1 MESEEDS
8 IEILNEDDAN
18 AEDDL
23 PDLVLDT
30 TRKES
35 TSSLEGGAGNNV
47 DSTSSSVI
55 DLLLSM
61 TKGRRSVS
69 SSDIAQWVVDAGD
82 DEIDQF
88 DKEEVSAYLAK
99 SSRWRPDLVTKLAD
113 MALRAFSHLVFDSLE
128 ENNIPE

>member
-8 IEILNEDDAN
+8 IETLNEDDAY

-35 TSSLEGGAGNNV
+35 TSSLEGGGGNNV

-69 SSDIAQWVVDAGD
+69 SSDIAQWVADAGD

-88 DKEEVSAYLAK
+88 DKEEVSVYIFGQIIKVA
-99 SSRWRPDLVTKLAD
+99 T
-113 MALRAFSHLVFDSLE
+113 
-128 ENNIPE
+128 

>member
-1 MESEEDS
+1 MDSSEED
-8 IEILNEDDAN
+8 EIHQKEDDAY

-30 TRKES
+30 SRKES
-35 TSSLEGGAGNNV
+35 FSF

-69 SSDIAQWVVDAGD
+69 SSDIPTSLADAGD
-82 DEIDQF
+82 DEIDHF
-88 DKEEVSAYLAK
+88 DKEEVLI
-99 SSRWRPDLVTKLAD
+99 
-113 MALRAFSHLVFDSLE
+113 LRSEARGAHD
-128 ENNIPE
+128 